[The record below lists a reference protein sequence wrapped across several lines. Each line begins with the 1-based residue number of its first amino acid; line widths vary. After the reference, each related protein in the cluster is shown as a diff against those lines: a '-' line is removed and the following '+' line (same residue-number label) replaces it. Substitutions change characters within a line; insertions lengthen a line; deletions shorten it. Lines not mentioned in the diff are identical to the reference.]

1 VIPALDLARGEF
13 FANALPE
20 WIGKYDDQGDTLVWG
35 YHMFVRDWGEV
46 LMRNPD
52 KIQEYFAK
60 VLDKQSFWNTK
71 STSNELVDVKT
82 AEGATAIQQLLK
94 PHGDTRLAV
103 IRCQPLLLR
112 FRAKIPYRGAMYQE
126 AITSRM
132 YSTTKTGKRVEVYSQ
147 LQG

>member
-1 VIPALDLARGEF
+1 MIPALDLARGEF
-13 FANALPE
+13 FANALLE
-20 WIGKYDDQGDTLVWG
+20 WIGEYDDQGDALVWG
-35 YHMFVRDWGEV
+35 YHIFVRDWGEV

-94 PHGDTRLAV
+94 PYGDTRLAV

-112 FRAKIPYRGAMYQE
+112 F
-126 AITSRM
+126 
-132 YSTTKTGKRVEVYSQ
+132 
-147 LQG
+147 